1 MIETILNN
9 QAEIIEAVMG
19 VVVVASLIVAGT
31 KTPDPDTVLGKIYK
45 VVEWASLTFG
55 KAKQSGAVVPEKIKV
70 EMVKGTVEKV
80 DETKK

>member
-19 VVVVASLIVAGT
+19 IVVVASLIVAGT

-55 KAKQSGAVVPEKIKV
+55 KAKESGVVVPEKV
-70 EMVKGTVEKV
+70 EVETVKGTVEKV
-80 DETKK
+80 DEAKK

>member
-1 MIETILNN
+1 MIEAILNN

-45 VVEWASLTFG
+45 LVEWASLTFG
-55 KAKQSGAVVPEKIKV
+55 KAKQSGAVVPEKIEV
-70 EMVKGTVEKV
+70 ETVKGTMEKV
-80 DETKK
+80 DEAKK

>member
-1 MIETILNN
+1 MIEAILNN

-45 VVEWASLTFG
+45 LVEWASLTFG

>member
-1 MIETILNN
+1 MIEALLNN

-45 VVEWASLTFG
+45 LVEWASLTFG

>member
-1 MIETILNN
+1 MIEAILNN

-55 KAKQSGAVVPEKIKV
+55 KAKQSGAVIPEKIKV

>member
-1 MIETILNN
+1 MIEAILNN

-19 VVVVASLIVAGT
+19 IVVVASLIIAGT
-31 KTPDPDTVLGKIYK
+31 KTPDPDTTMGKIYK

-55 KAKQSGAVVPEKIKV
+55 KAKESGVVGPEKIEV
-70 EMVKGTVEKV
+70 EKVKGTVEKV

>member
-1 MIETILNN
+1 MIEALLNN

-45 VVEWASLTFG
+45 LVEWASLTFG
-55 KAKQSGAVVPEKIKV
+55 KAKQSGAVAPEKIEI

>member
-1 MIETILNN
+1 MIEALLNN

>member
-1 MIETILNN
+1 MIEALLNN

-55 KAKQSGAVVPEKIKV
+55 KAKQSGAVVPEKIEV